1 MKWQSVSGPGSRT
14 ALRARPAKKAAAAIS
29 VLLRMAARMLGG
41 CWRSTANSHMNDHGE
56 SAVDDC
62 RNRDDRRQQRKPER
76 AAPSC
81 IETYKRPVKLA
92 SAEVRV
98 SRGTALPLGAT
109 LTPEGTNFAVF
120 SKHASGVTLVLF
132 TPDGDQSTVGVPLDP
147 RLNRTGQVWHVLVY
161 GLNAP
166 VHYGFKMQGTP
177 DAGSF
182 HRSSDGYILLD
193 PYARAV
199 SVAIDGSPYGR
210 QRRSVIVD
218 DAFEWESDQPLN
230 RPLAESVIYELHVR
244 GFTRHPSGTVQYPG
258 TFAGLVEKIPY
269 LEELGVTA
277 VELLP
282 ITDFDDKDCE
292 RTNPFSGEKLVN
304 YWGYHPVSFFALK
317 RSYSSDDTDRGHIR
331 EFKGMVKSV
340 HAAGIEVILDVVFN
354 HTAEG
359 DERGP
364 TLSFRGIDKSVYY
377 MIDPNTGKYLN
388 YSGCGN
394 TLNCN
399 HPLVRDLIRD
409 CLRYWV
415 TEMHVDGF
423 RFDLASVLGRGQ
435 DGAVLAN
442 PPLLEGLAA
451 DPILA
456 NTKLIAEAW
465 DAAGLYQ
472 VGSFPAWGRWAEW
485 NGRFRDDV
493 RRFIKGDPGMVPALA
508 TRLYG
513 SPDLYQ
519 SSERQPYHSIN
530 FVTCHDGFTLADLVS
545 YDVKHNEMN
554 GENNAD
560 GMADNLSWNCGCE
573 GPTHDPDIVRLRRRQ
588 MKNFATI
595 LMMAHGVPM
604 ILAGDECARTQQGN
618 SNAYCQDNP
627 VSWIDWNLKEEN
639 ADLFR
644 FFRLLIAFRRT
655 HAAMRRISF
664 APMPCCAQ
672 VAWHGVKLGQPDWSW
687 DSRSLAMQRWATD
700 GSRGED
706 HIYFIANAHEES
718 HVFELPALPHGR
730 WYRFIDT
737 MLDSTADIAESSDSA
752 ALVGAAYYEV
762 GPRSVVVL
770 ASRP

>member
-1 MKWQSVSGPGSRT
+1 MRRHREFTVGNGGNPEHAIGVTISNQKRT
-14 ALRARPAKKAAAAIS
+14 TVEFRL
-29 VLLRMAARMLGG
+29 
-41 CWRSTANSHMNDHGE
+41 
-56 SAVDDC
+56 
-62 RNRDDRRQQRKPER
+62 
-76 AAPSC
+76 
-81 IETYKRPVKLA
+81 
-92 SAEVRV
+92 
-98 SRGTALPLGAT
+98 SRGTALPFGAT
-109 LTPEGTNFAVF
+109 VTPDGINFAVF
-120 SKHASGVTLVLF
+120 SKHATAVSLLLF
-132 TPDGDQSTVGVPLDP
+132 SPDGNQSMKSAVEVPLDP
-147 RLNRTGQVWHVLVY
+147 RLNRTGQVWHVLVH
-161 GLNAP
+161 GLDAP
-166 VHYGFKMQGTP
+166 VHYGFRMQANASANGLHQLNDT
-177 DAGSF
+177 
-182 HRSSDGYILLD
+182 HILLD

-199 SVAIDGSPYGR
+199 SVIASGGSRYSE

-218 DAFEWESDQPLN
+218 DTFDWESDQPLN
-230 RPLAESVIYELHVR
+230 RPLSESVIYELHVR
-244 GFTRHPSGTVQYPG
+244 GFTRHPSAIVRHPG

-269 LEELGVTA
+269 LKQLGITA
-277 VELLP
+277 IELLP
-282 ITDFDDKDCE
+282 VTDFDETDCE
-292 RTNPFSGEKLVN
+292 LSNPFSGEKLVN
-304 YWGYHPVSFFALK
+304 YWGYQPISFFALK
-317 RSYSSDDTDRGHIR
+317 RSYSSDDTDCGHIR
-331 EFKGMVKSV
+331 EFKKMVKSF

-354 HTAEG
+354 HTGEG

-364 TLSFRGIDKSVYY
+364 TFSFRGIDKSVYY
-377 MIDPNTGKYLN
+377 MIDPRTGKYLN

-409 CLRYWV
+409 CLHYWV

-435 DGAVLAN
+435 DGAVLSS
-442 PPLLEGLAA
+442 PPLLERLAA

-485 NGRFRDDV
+485 NGRFRDDI

-545 YDVKHNEMN
+545 YDAKHNEVN
-554 GENNAD
+554 GEDNAD

-573 GPTHDPDIVRLRRRQ
+573 GPTDDADIVRLRRRQ

-595 LMMAHGVPM
+595 LMTAHGVPM
-604 ILAGDECARTQQGN
+604 ILAGDEFARTQQGN
-618 SNAYCQDNP
+618 NNAYCQDNP
-627 VSWIDWNLKEEN
+627 VSWIDWNLKEDN

-706 HIYFIANAHEES
+706 HLYFIANAHWES

-737 MLDSTADIAESSDSA
+737 MLDSPVDIAESSDSA
-752 ALVGAAYYEV
+752 APVGAQYYEV